1 MKRLPLR
8 IRLTVWYSVILAL
21 TLCVFGLIAVLA
33 MRKSIET
40 TVDETLRDQVAG
52 VSRLMEEVLPEG
64 GERLDAE
71 LGEHVDLAIG
81 STDLVQISDEN
92 GNWVYRSPAMAHYN
106 VPAQTQEARK
116 YATLIVQGM
125 PLRLLN
131 TTIQIHGHSYRLQAG
146 ERMDDFYEATARFEW
161 VLFVTTPLL
170 LIFAAAG
177 GYWMSRRALNPVD
190 EIIRKA
196 QGISEHS
203 LSSRLA
209 VPRTGDELQRLSETL
224 NKMLERLETAFRRIT
239 RFTADASHELRTPVA
254 LMRTRAEI
262 ALRKPRDE
270 GEYRETLAQN
280 LRELERTS
288 DLIEKLMLLA
298 RADSGTE
305 AVQRTQ
311 MDLTALVRESY
322 RQGQELG
329 ESKQLVF
336 QQNLPNQALWIEGD
350 AHSLRRLFLILI
362 DNAVKYTP
370 AQGQITVS
378 LAGRDG
384 FAFAEVADTGIGI
397 AEEDL
402 PHIFE
407 RFYRAD
413 KARSRESGGAGL
425 GLSIALWIA
434 QAHSGTLEAE
444 SKPEA
449 GSVFRLRIPLARPRA
464 QENL

>member
-1 MKRLPLR
+1 M
-8 IRLTVWYSVILAL
+8 
-21 TLCVFGLIAVLA
+21 
-33 MRKSIET
+33 
-40 TVDETLRDQVAG
+40 
-52 VSRLMEEVLPEG
+52 
-64 GERLDAE
+64 
-71 LGEHVDLAIG
+71 
-81 STDLVQISDEN
+81 
-92 GNWVYRSPAMAHYN
+92 
-106 VPAQTQEARK
+106 
-116 YATLIVQGM
+116 
-125 PLRLLN
+125 
-131 TTIQIHGHSYRLQAG
+131 
-146 ERMDDFYEATARFEW
+146 
-161 VLFVTTPLL
+161 
-170 LIFAAAG
+170 
-177 GYWMSRRALNPVD
+177 
-190 EIIRKA
+190 
-196 QGISEHS
+196 
-203 LSSRLA
+203 
-209 VPRTGDELQRLSETL
+209 
-224 NKMLERLETAFRRIT
+224 
-239 RFTADASHELRTPVA
+239 
-254 LMRTRAEI
+254 
-262 ALRKPRDE
+262 
-270 GEYRETLAQN
+270 
-280 LRELERTS
+280 
-288 DLIEKLMLLA
+288 
-298 RADSGTE
+298 
-305 AVQRTQ
+305 
-311 MDLTALVRESY
+311 RESY